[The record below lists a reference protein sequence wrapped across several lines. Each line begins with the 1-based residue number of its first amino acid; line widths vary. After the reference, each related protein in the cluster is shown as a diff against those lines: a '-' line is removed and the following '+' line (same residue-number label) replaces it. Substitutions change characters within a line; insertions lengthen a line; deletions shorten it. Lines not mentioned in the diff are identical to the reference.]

1 MTAMMRCIKINN
13 ESLMLNTGISN
24 SQFGLIGVEMSKNY
38 NFNQHDCSRLQIF
51 CNVKKTIMRIA
62 VLEWFYHY
70 VTIWNYNI

>member
-1 MTAMMRCIKINN
+1 MYCQ
-13 ESLMLNTGISN
+13 EGLVDFSN

-62 VLEWFYHY
+62 EL
-70 VTIWNYNI
+70 T